1 MRRPV
6 ILAIAIILALFLP
19 TLINYGLTIQPVK
32 AQQSTETFTDDFST
46 DSGAWQYFGS
56 AHRDPTNQSLVLTD
70 TSNEQAGVAFLKAP
84 IQGSFT
90 ANFRFKAG
98 EGNQGDGFTMFFYK
112 QKYPSTVDYNDSFG
126 VNGVSGGRLG
136 FNSLSII
143 PGYGIEFDG
152 WQNIPWD
159 FQQVAGGQQN
169 PQGDPS
175 PNHIALIEDSTGNH
189 LAYANDTRA
198 TDKRATDNN
207 WHQVSIEVQES
218 SVSVSVDQG
227 LVLQWSGELNN
238 TFDGFGFS
246 GANGQ
251 VGSNWHIIDDFSI
264 TTHNLQKPSLT
275 TSCIS
280 SISQTSLNVKING
293 YLTFNGAGISEA
305 PILIFYS
312 ITGGE
317 SWQDLTLVHTDS
329 DGSYSALWFPSA
341 TGDYM
346 LKAVYEGNENYL
358 GTSNI
363 INFSIVPC
371 TDQNVFSIT
380 SNSTL
385 SELSF
390 NSDNKEL
397 SFSVSGD
404 NGTTGYVNVYIPK
417 SLINDISGLKVYLD
431 NSQIQYTSQFQGDGW
446 LLYFTYHHST
456 HSVAINLSSQRS
468 TSTAQPST
476 LTLDW
481 VKIAILVFMG
491 IITAIVVVVAFVY
504 LGRKKR

>member
-1 MRRPV
+1 MRKV
-6 ILAIAIILALFLP
+6 LFVVTSMILVLLLP
-19 TLINYGLTIQPVK
+19 TLINIGLSIEPVK
-32 AQQSTETFTDDFST
+32 AQQSTETFADDFST

-56 AHRDPTNQSLVLTD
+56 AYRDPTNQSLVLTD
-70 TSNEQAGVAFLKAP
+70 TANEQAGVAFLKAP

-98 EGNQGDGFTMFFYK
+98 GGNYQGDGFTMFFYK
-112 QKYPSTVDYNDSFG
+112 QNYPSTVDYNDSFG
-126 VNGVSGGRLG
+126 VNGVAGGRLG

-152 WQNIPWD
+152 WQNIPGD

-175 PNHIALIEDSTGNH
+175 SNHIALIEDFTGNH
-189 LAYANDTRA
+189 LVYANDTRVA
-198 TDKRATDNN
+198 DNN
-207 WHQVSIEVQES
+207 WHQVSVDVEGS

-227 LVLQWSGELNN
+227 LVIQWNGELNR

-264 TTHNLQKPSLT
+264 TAHNLQKPSLT
-275 TSCIS
+275 TSCVS
-280 SISQTSLNVKING
+280 SISQSSLNVKING
-293 YLTFNGAGISEA
+293 YLTFNEAGISEE
-305 PILIFYS
+305 PILISYS
-312 ITGGE
+312 VTGGE
-317 SWQDLTLVHTDS
+317 SWQDLTLVHTGT

-346 LKAVYEGNENYL
+346 LKAVYKGNENYL

-363 INFSIVPC
+363 VNFSIVPSI
-371 TDQNVFSIT
+371 DQSVFSIT

-390 NSDNKEL
+390 NSTSKEL

-404 NGTTGYVNVYIPK
+404 NGTTGYVNVFIPK
-417 SLINDISGLKVYLD
+417 TLINDISGLKVCLD
-431 NSQIQYTSQFQGDGW
+431 NNQIQYTSQPQGDGW
-446 LLYFTYHHST
+446 LAVLYISPQHSFS
-456 HSVAINLSSQRS
+456 HS
-468 TSTAQPST
+468 
-476 LTLDW
+476 
-481 VKIAILVFMG
+481 
-491 IITAIVVVVAFVY
+491 
-504 LGRKKR
+504 

>member
-1 MRRPV
+1 M
-6 ILAIAIILALFLP
+6 I
-19 TLINYGLTIQPVK
+19 
-32 AQQSTETFTDDFST
+32 
-46 DSGAWQYFGS
+46 S
-56 AHRDPTNQSLVLTD
+56 A
-70 TSNEQAGVAFLKAP
+70 
-84 IQGSFT
+84 
-90 ANFRFKAG
+90 
-98 EGNQGDGFTMFFYK
+98 
-112 QKYPSTVDYNDSFG
+112 PSTVDYNDSFG

-189 LAYANDTRA
+189 LAYANDTRV
-198 TDKRATDNN
+198 TDNN

-293 YLTFNGAGISEA
+293 YLTFIGAGISEA

-312 ITGGE
+312 ITGGK
-317 SWQDLTLVHTDS
+317 SWQDLTLVHTGS
-329 DGSYSALWFPSA
+329 DGSYSALCFPSV

-346 LKAVYEGNENYL
+346 LKAVFEADENYL

-371 TDQNVFSIT
+371 IDQNVFSIT

-385 SELSF
+385 PELSF

-417 SLINDISGLKVYLD
+417 SLINDISSLKVYLD
-431 NSQIQYTSQFQGDGW
+431 NNQIQYTSQSQGDGW

-456 HSVAINLSSQRS
+456 HSVTINLSSQRS